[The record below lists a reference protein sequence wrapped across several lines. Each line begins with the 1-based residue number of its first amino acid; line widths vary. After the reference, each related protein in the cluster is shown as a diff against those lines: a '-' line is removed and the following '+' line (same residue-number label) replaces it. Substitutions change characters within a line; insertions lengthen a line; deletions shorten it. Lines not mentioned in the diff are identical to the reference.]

1 MLTYPKRLQRYDIFF
16 IWQRFSE
23 VFLYFCSAF
32 IFHGRLMVEIVTGIV
47 LRTIKYSD
55 NLMIADM
62 YTKER
67 GRASF
72 LVPVSRGKRSKVRSV
87 MFQPLSMLTFTASKG
102 KGKSLP
108 RLSEVQPYV
117 LYRTIPYDVAK
128 SAVAIYI
135 AEFLVAVLREEG
147 ENEALFAYLDY
158 AFSFFDE
165 QPDACADF
173 HIIFLLQLTRFLGIY
188 PNVEDVSRVCY
199 FDLLAG
205 SLVSQHPLHSHYLLP
220 EDTVNF
226 INLLKVD
233 FNSIHTLSL
242 NRKARGE
249 YLALIQSYYGLH
261 IPDFPDM
268 KSMDVL
274 RELFD

>member
-1 MLTYPKRLQRYDIFF
+1 
-16 IWQRFSE
+16 
-23 VFLYFCSAF
+23 
-32 IFHGRLMVEIVTGIV
+32 MVEIITGIV

-72 LVPVSRGKRSKVRSV
+72 LVPVSRGKRAKVRSV
-87 MFQPLSMLTFTASKG
+87 MFQPLSMLTFTVNSRRG
-102 KGKSLP
+102 KMMP

-117 LYRTIPYDVAK
+117 VYNTIPYDVAK

-158 AFSFFDE
+158 AFSHFDE
-165 QPDACADF
+165 QTSDYADF

-188 PNVEDVSRVCY
+188 PNVEDVSRICY
-199 FDLLAG
+199 FDLVAG
-205 SLVSQHPLHSHYLLP
+205 SLVNEYPLHALYLSP
-220 EDTVNF
+220 EDTRNF

-233 FNSIHTLSL
+233 FNSMHTIAL

-249 YLALIQSYYGLH
+249 YLALIQSYYSLH
-261 IPDFPDM
+261 IPDFPEI